1 MERRWR
7 LLVSLAALVIVLA
20 AMKAAGAL
28 LAPIVFGIMV
38 AAISAPGVIWLS
50 RHRVPAVVGALFV
63 LLLDIG
69 IVWLFGG
76 LLYVAA
82 GDVERRLPVYLDRL
96 SAFVASLGHSLTRLP
111 TGRARLATAHADRIG
126 ALLADFAERAASV
139 ASDATVVLFV
149 VFFVLWELSV
159 IGDKFK
165 AHSRN
170 SAEQLARID
179 RVVRETQKYLLV
191 KVLTSTIAA
200 LCVYLVLHALHIELA
215 LFLALLLFVLHFIPN
230 LGAAVAMFPAM
241 LVAFVDHGAATAV
254 AVGAAYLLI
263 NTIVGNIL
271 EPKLLGQTL
280 GLSPLVVL
288 LGMLF
293 WGFMWGALGALLA
306 VPLLMLAKSIL
317 QTIPDLRWMVRWL
330 EAVPM
335 RQMLRRGRDAPP
347 VGLGAPKHPNAEGPS
362 LMRRETVETSP

>member
-7 LLVSLAALVIVLA
+7 SLVSLAALVVVLA
-20 AMKAAGAL
+20 GMKAAGAL
-28 LAPIVFGIMV
+28 LAPVVFGFMV

-50 RHRVPAVVGALFV
+50 RHGVPALVGALLV

-82 GDVERRLPVYLDRL
+82 GDVERRLPVYLDQM
-96 SAFVASLGHSLTRLP
+96 SVFMASLGHSLTRLP
-111 TGRARLATAHADRIG
+111 TGRARIATAHADRIG
-126 ALLADFAERAASV
+126 TWLTDLAQGVAGV

-149 VFFVLWELSV
+149 VFFVLWELTI

-165 AHSRN
+165 AHSLN
-170 SAEQLARID
+170 AAEQLARMD
-179 RVVRETQKYLLV
+179 RIVRETQKYLLV

-200 LCVYLVLHALHIELA
+200 TLVFLLLQAFHVELA

-230 LGAAVAMFPAM
+230 LGAAIAMVPAV
-241 LVAFVDHGAATAV
+241 LVAFADRGPGV
-254 AVGAAYLLI
+254 AVTVALSYLVI
-263 NTIVGNIL
+263 NAVVGNLL

-293 WGFMWGALGALLA
+293 WGFIWGPLGALLA

-317 QTIPDLRWMVRWL
+317 QTIPDLRWVVRWL
-330 EAVPM
+330 EAVPV
-335 RQMLRRGRDAPP
+335 RRMLSKGGDAPN
-347 VGLGAPKHPNAEGPS
+347 VGLGAPKSTSVATHPG
-362 LMRRETVETSP
+362 

>member
-7 LLVSLAALVIVLA
+7 FLVSLAAIVVVLA
-20 AMKAAGAL
+20 GMKAATAL

-50 RHRVPAVVGALFV
+50 RHRVPTVVGALIV

-111 TGRARLATAHADRIG
+111 TGRARIATAHADRIG
-126 ALLADFAERAASV
+126 ALVTDLAERVASV
-139 ASDATVVLFV
+139 ASDAAVVLFV
-149 VFFVLWELSV
+149 VFFVLWELSI

-165 AHSRN
+165 EDSRN
-170 SAEQLARID
+170 AAEQIARID
-179 RVVRETQKYLLV
+179 RIVRETQKYLLV
-191 KVLTSTIAA
+191 KVLTSTMAA
-200 LCVYLVLHALHIELA
+200 LLVFLVLHALRVELA

-230 LGAAVAMFPAM
+230 VGAAIAMFPAM
-241 LVAFVDHGAATAV
+241 LVAFADHGAATAI
-254 AVGAAYLLI
+254 AVGIAYLVI
-263 NTIVGNIL
+263 NTVVGNL
-271 EPKLLGQTL
+271 VEPKLLGETL

-293 WGFMWGALGALLA
+293 WGYLWGALGALLA

-317 QTIPDLRWMVRWL
+317 QTVPDLRWIVRWL
-330 EAVPM
+330 EVVPI
-335 RQMLRRGRDAPP
+335 RRILKHGREAPP
-347 VGLGAPKHPNAEGPS
+347 VGLGAPRRSNA
-362 LMRRETVETSP
+362 

>member
-7 LLVSLAALVIVLA
+7 LLVSLAALVVVLA
-20 AMKAAGAL
+20 GMKAAAAL
-28 LAPIVFGIMV
+28 LAPVVFGIMV

-69 IVWLFGG
+69 VVWLFGG

-96 SAFVASLGHSLTRLP
+96 STFVASLGHSLTRLP
-111 TGRARLATAHADRIG
+111 TGRARIATAHADRIG
-126 ALLADFAERAASV
+126 AFVTDLAERVASV
-139 ASDATVVLFV
+139 ASDAAVVLFV
-149 VFFVLWELSV
+149 VFFVLWELSL

-165 AHSRN
+165 EHSRN
-170 SAEQLARID
+170 AAEQIARID

-191 KVLTSTIAA
+191 KVLTSTMAA
-200 LCVYLVLHALHIELA
+200 LLVFLVLHALRIELA

-230 LGAAVAMFPAM
+230 VGAAIAMVPAM
-241 LVAFVDHGAATAV
+241 LVAFADLGAATAI
-254 AVGAAYLLI
+254 AVGGAYLVI
-263 NTIVGNIL
+263 NTVVGNL
-271 EPKLLGQTL
+271 VEPKLLGQTL

-293 WGFMWGALGALLA
+293 WGYLWGALGALLA
-306 VPLLMLAKSIL
+306 VPLLMLGKSIL
-317 QTIPDLRWMVRWL
+317 QTIPDLRWIVRWL
-330 EAVPM
+330 EVVPI
-335 RQMLRRGRDAPP
+335 RRILKDGREVPA
-347 VGLGAPKHPNAEGPS
+347 VGLGAPKRSNA
-362 LMRRETVETSP
+362 

>member
-7 LLVSLAALVIVLA
+7 LLVSLAALIIVLA
-20 AMKAAGAL
+20 AMKAAVAL

-50 RHRVPAVVGALFV
+50 RHRVPAVVSALLV
-63 LLLDIG
+63 LFLDIG
-69 IVWLFGG
+69 VVWLFGG

-82 GDVERRLPVYLDRL
+82 GDVERRLPLYLDQL

-111 TGRARLATAHADRIG
+111 TGRARIASAHADRIG
-126 ALLADFAERAASV
+126 ALITDFAERAASV

-159 IGDKFK
+159 IGDKFR

-170 SAEQLARID
+170 ASEQLLRID

-200 LCVYLVLHALHIELA
+200 LAVFLVLHTLRIELA

-230 LGAAVAMFPAM
+230 IGAAVAMLPAM
-241 LVAFVDHGAATAV
+241 LVAFADHGAATAV
-254 AVGAAYLLI
+254 AVGMAYLVI
-263 NTIVGNIL
+263 NAIVGNLL

-317 QTIPDLRWMVRWL
+317 QTVPDLRWTVRWL
-330 EAVPM
+330 ECVPA
-335 RQMLRRGRDAPP
+335 RQMLKPAREAPP
-347 VGLGAPKHPNAEGPS
+347 LGLGSPKRSNA
-362 LMRRETVETSP
+362 